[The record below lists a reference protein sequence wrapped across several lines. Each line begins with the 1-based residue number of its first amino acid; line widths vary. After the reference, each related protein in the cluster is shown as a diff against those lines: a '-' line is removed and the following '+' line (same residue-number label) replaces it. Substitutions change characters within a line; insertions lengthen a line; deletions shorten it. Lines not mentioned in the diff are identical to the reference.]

1 MAATVKIERY
11 NFDEEIA
18 KINGKLQ
25 TLQDITELYLSQEE
39 IDDYEKEISHYTN
52 KLQGLIVGK
61 KLQLSLDSCKSEQ
74 EQREFMNSYP
84 CKMKSE
90 GFTWVT
96 IKTRHGT
103 EVKLYVRYYR
113 RHIDNRRKN
122 KKYPIVYAGLILL
135 GIHDRCTLGLVS
147 QVGQLT
153 ATLASLD
160 EARAV
165 LQEQGIKLDK
175 KTIRNIAYRLADR
188 ARITQQMG
196 IHEFE
201 EKLSGRRIVISIDGG
216 RTRIREK
223 KRGAKTAKGRNR
235 YNGAWR
241 EPKLFIIYAVNE
253 EGKIE
258 KSFMP
263 YMDALIRGP
272 DVLFKLLYNY
282 LNHLNVQDADRVLF
296 VADGATWIWNRTQVL
311 ANKLGLKPEQ
321 YYEALDFYHAVEHL
335 GKVASLR
342 SGWNSK
348 KRKAWIKKHRKL
360 LTEGKVEQVVESI
373 KEICRGRNSKK
384 LRTERDYFEKNKKR
398 MQYDKIKSL
407 NLPIGSGAVESAIRR
422 VVNLRLKGPCI
433 FWNKESAEA
442 ILMLR
447 SYYKA
452 GRWNLLKSMANS
464 IEAHAV
470 NYPGK

>member
-1 MAATVKIERY
+1 
-11 NFDEEIA
+11 
-18 KINGKLQ
+18 
-25 TLQDITELYLSQEE
+25 
-39 IDDYEKEISHYTN
+39 
-52 KLQGLIVGK
+52 
-61 KLQLSLDSCKSEQ
+61 
-74 EQREFMNSYP
+74 
-84 CKMKSE
+84 MKSE
-90 GFTWVT
+90 GFIWIT
-96 IKTRHGT
+96 IKTLHGT
-103 EVKLYVRYYR
+103 KVKIAVRYYR
-113 RHIDNRRKN
+113 RHLKNRRKN

-135 GIHDRCTLGLVS
+135 GIHDRCTSGLVS

-165 LQEQGIKLDK
+165 LQEQGVKLDK

-196 IHEFE
+196 LHKFE
-201 EKLSGRRIVISIDGG
+201 GNLGGRRIAISIDGG
-216 RTRIREK
+216 RIRIREK

-235 YNGAWR
+235 YKGAWR
-241 EPKLFIIYAVNE
+241 EPKLFIIYAIND
-253 EGKIE
+253 EGKID
-258 KSFMP
+258 KSYMP
-263 YMDALIRGP
+263 YMDALIRSP

-282 LNHLNVQDADRVLF
+282 LNQLNIQDADKVLF
-296 VADGATWIWNRTQVL
+296 VADGATWIWNRTQAL
-311 ANKLGLKPEQ
+311 ANKLKLKSDQ

-342 SGWNSK
+342 SGWDSK
-348 KRKAWIKKHRKL
+348 KKKAWIKKHRRL
-360 LTEGKVEQVVESI
+360 LTEGKVEQVILSI

-398 MQYDKIKSL
+398 MQYDKLKSL

-422 VVNLRLKGPCI
+422 VVNLRLKGPSI
-433 FWNKESAEA
+433 FWNKENAEA
-442 ILMLR
+442 VLMLR

-464 IEAHAV
+464 TESQAV